1 MTRRHQVRTL
11 AALGL
16 SAPLLVGL
24 GIGGFSQA
32 VATTAV
38 PPAQDVPA
46 AVAAPAAGTGS
57 EDDAAGKEAASPS
70 DVFTTGSQEFPEDG
84 RSAVTAQEVASQL
97 YDHAADPNL
106 SDEATCTDGLALDEP
121 GAVTT
126 CTVIG
131 WSGEEET
138 YYGYM
143 APAGVAEDDYWLYFS
158 EDAPLPEEASA
169 VLNDGLNGTG
179 AYPVWGEE
187 QQQPT
192 QLSEDVAV
200 ERANFVLDGF
210 GRDDLTVTSV
220 EGEVDLTS
228 LTPVRGTA
236 VEAGSG
242 RSVGVTLLPIPTE
255 GESPALLV
263 SIDGP

>member
-16 SAPLLVGL
+16 GAPLLVGL

-32 VATTAV
+32 VATTAA

-46 AVAAPAAGTGS
+46 AVAAPAEGTGS
-57 EDDAAGKEAASPS
+57 EEDTAGEATAAPS
-70 DVFTTGSQEFPEDG
+70 DVFTTGSQEFARAD
-84 RSAVTAQEVASQL
+84 RSAITAEDVASQL
-97 YDHAADPNL
+97 YGYAADPSL
-106 SDEATCTDGLALDEP
+106 SDEATCTDGLALDQP
-121 GAVTT
+121 GAVTR

-131 WSGEEET
+131 WSGEQET

-143 APAGVAEDDYWLYFS
+143 APAGVAEADYWLYFS
-158 EDAPLPEEASA
+158 KDAPLPEEAAST
-169 VLNDGLNGTG
+169 LNDGLNGTG

-187 QQQPT
+187 QEQPT
-192 QLSEDVAV
+192 SLSEDVAV

-210 GRDDLTVTSV
+210 GREDLTVTSV
-220 EGEVDLTS
+220 GGEVDLTS
-228 LTPVRGTA
+228 TTPVRGTA
-236 VEAGSG
+236 VEDGSG
-242 RSVGVTLLPIPTE
+242 RTVGVTLLPIPTG
-255 GESPALLV
+255 GEAPAMMI